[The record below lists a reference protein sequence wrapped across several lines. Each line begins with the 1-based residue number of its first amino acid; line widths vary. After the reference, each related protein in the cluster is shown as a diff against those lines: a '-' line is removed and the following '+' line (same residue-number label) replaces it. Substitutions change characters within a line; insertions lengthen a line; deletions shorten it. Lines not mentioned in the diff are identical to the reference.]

1 MLNSRE
7 EHPVRTAELRARAA
21 AESVGSRFG
30 HRLWGLPGTH
40 LGAVRFPA
48 GRGAS
53 PWHYWW
59 QAHYLDALVD
69 ATLRESTERAGEK
82 LAVTARRLLR
92 SIYLRNGLRWTNSYY
107 DDMAWLALAADRF
120 RQLGRG
126 GGQPGS
132 PLERALRS
140 AYTPELGGGLYWNTD
155 RDFKN
160 TPATGPAALL
170 FARRGDAVRAQ
181 ELVDW
186 LQARLQDPATG
197 LFQDGIRLT
206 GGGERLIPTVYTYN
220 QGPVLGALLEL
231 GGPDNLSSAE
241 NLIIAVDKHLTSHGV
256 LRTHGGGDGGLF
268 TGILARYLAVA
279 AGTPT
284 LPSVVRRTA
293 GALVTTAAETL
304 WAGRAEPDR
313 GQLPLETTTQ
323 GTTAR
328 SGAGRR
334 RSPVPGA
341 LEFPAGT
348 GADTG
353 TGGSELSTQLQAW
366 MILEAAYRV
375 AAGVGTEAES
385 TG

>member
-7 EHPVRTAELRARAA
+7 EHPVRTAGLRARAA

-40 LGAVRFPA
+40 LGAVRFPP
-48 GRGAS
+48 GRGLS

-69 ATLRESTERAGEK
+69 AALRESDERAAEK
-82 LAVTARRLLR
+82 QAVTARRLLR

-126 GGQPGS
+126 GGHPGS
-132 PLERALRS
+132 PLMRALRS
-140 AYTPELGGGLYWNTD
+140 AHTPELGGGLYWNTD

-170 FARRGDAVRAQ
+170 FARRGDTVRAQ

-186 LQARLQDPATG
+186 LQGRLQDPRTG
-197 LFQDGIRLT
+197 LFQDGIRIA
-206 GGGERLIPTVYTYN
+206 GGRERLIPTIYTYN

-241 NLIIAVDKHLTSHGV
+241 DLILAVDKQLTHDGV

-279 AGTPT
+279 AATPA
-284 LPSVVRRTA
+284 LPSATRRTA
-293 GALVTTAAETL
+293 GALVTTTAETL
-304 WAGRAEPDR
+304 WTGRTVPD
-313 GQLPLETTTQ
+313 GTPAPKGKTAQ

-328 SGAGRR
+328 GGTGRR
-334 RSPVPGA
+334 RSPAAGV

-348 GADTG
+348 GADAG
-353 TGGSELSTQLQAW
+353 TRGSELSTQLQAW

-375 AAGVGTEAES
+375 TAGVGTEAET